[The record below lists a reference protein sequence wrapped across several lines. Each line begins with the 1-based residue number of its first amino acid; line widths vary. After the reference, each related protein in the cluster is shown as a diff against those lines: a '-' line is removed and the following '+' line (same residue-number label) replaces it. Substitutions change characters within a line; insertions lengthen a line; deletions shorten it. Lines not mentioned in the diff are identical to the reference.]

1 MRIVGMR
8 RIIGIVT
15 GFAGII
21 ISLGHLVL
29 ALVSSTPERTH
40 GHEVVVAIGF
50 ALAVVGI
57 LLLGTDRR
65 R

>member
-1 MRIVGMR
+1 MGTR
-8 RIIGIVT
+8 RIIGIAA
-15 GFAGII
+15 GLAGII

-29 ALVSSTPERTH
+29 ALVSNTPERYH
-40 GHEVVVAIGF
+40 GHEAVVAIGF

-57 LLLGTDRR
+57 MLLGTDRR